1 MPFMTYLAIL
11 AFVAILGS
19 LGAALYFMLR
29 GGNSKH
35 AKSKNMARAL
45 GLRVG
50 VSVFLFLCIL
60 VAWKMGYIHP
70 TGIPEGR

>member
-29 GGNSKH
+29 GGNSQH
-35 AKSKNMARAL
+35 AKSKNMADKIFRTKGSRL
-45 GLRVG
+45 HREE
-50 VSVFLFLCIL
+50 
-60 VAWKMGYIHP
+60 K
-70 TGIPEGR
+70 